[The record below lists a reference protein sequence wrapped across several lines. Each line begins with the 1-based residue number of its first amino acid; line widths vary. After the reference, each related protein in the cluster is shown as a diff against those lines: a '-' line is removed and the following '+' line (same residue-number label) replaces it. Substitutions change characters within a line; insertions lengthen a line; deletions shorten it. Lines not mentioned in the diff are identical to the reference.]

1 MNQSQDKLG
10 NTKGHFEVKDNFEG
24 SDENTTKRTTQQTM
38 RTSMGHPLSGTG
50 IESKTYNNFMNQSTF
65 DSEKPKPLKKKR

>member
-1 MNQSQDKLG
+1 MQLFMNQSQDKLG
-10 NTKGHFEVKDNFEG
+10 VAKENFEP

-50 IESKTYNNFMNQSTF
+50 IESKHNFMIHSTF
-65 DSEKPKPLKKKR
+65 DSDKP